1 METYCSIH
9 MTMCSSWS
17 VVNLYSLVLRV
28 KAVHLDFSRTKILAV
43 EKIYKDIDFVPTVV
57 RIDTRY
63 D

>member
-1 METYCSIH
+1 
-9 MTMCSSWS
+9 MCSSWS

-43 EKIYKDIDFVPTVV
+43 EKIYKDIDFVLTVV